1 MDRFLEE
8 PILAETMGGLFG
20 QLVQNFQ
27 DNLSDALHHK
37 LLGFPWEED
46 KPGTHH
52 HFVLN
57 LHGAG
62 ILLITRLNGSSYG
75 LAMIHLCLC
84 TGLGSQARS
93 SPKQPS
99 PGRIQRNLGK
109 TVQHSCSLRLLNG
122 CTFVPLCQPDDL
134 VQLPK
139 MLPEP
144 IMHARQQRGRL
155 LAGGLALPSSIS
167 FLQVRMTG

>member
-1 MDRFLEE
+1 MALQSLHLSLETLRRMIDFEWTDFLRAFHAISDAASMDRFLEE
-8 PILAETMGGLFG
+8 PIPAETMGSLFG

-27 DNLSDALHHK
+27 DNLEDALHYK

-52 HFVLN
+52 HFVWN

-62 ILLITRLNGSSYG
+62 ILLITRLNGSCYV
-75 LAMIHLCLC
+75 LAMNHLCLR

-99 PGRIQRNLGK
+99 SQSDAAK
-109 TVQHSCSLRLLNG
+109 LR
-122 CTFVPLCQPDDL
+122 
-134 VQLPK
+134 
-139 MLPEP
+139 
-144 IMHARQQRGRL
+144 
-155 LAGGLALPSSIS
+155 
-167 FLQVRMTG
+167 